1 MARICNSM
9 YSFHRLFY
17 AGKMTATEFP
27 GICASL
33 GIREIE
39 PLDRWIPSDD
49 AGLSRFEAA
58 IKEANCAVAQLTCGI
73 GLFAA
78 DEAKRREKV
87 EEAKKWARIAH
98 RLGAPAMR
106 IDTGWEVEDM
116 ALGMKQVIKSFQEI
130 APLCEELGVVATIEN
145 HGGVSKSAD
154 DIVKIIEA
162 VGSKHLGTCPDFG
175 NFAEEVRYDS
185 LAKVAPHAAHIH
197 AKTLKFDARGNET
210 AFDYPRCVRIF
221 RDAGYRGAWGIEFEG
236 ELEGATPDELTGVKL
251 TKALLDR
258 LL

>member
-27 GICASL
+27 SICASL

-106 IDTGWEVEDM
+106 IRGIYLTQPSPRDCGLLNESNG
-116 ALGMKQVIKSFQEI
+116 A
-130 APLCEELGVVATIEN
+130 
-145 HGGVSKSAD
+145 
-154 DIVKIIEA
+154 
-162 VGSKHLGTCPDFG
+162 GSTCT
-175 NFAEEVRYDS
+175 ACW
-185 LAKVAPHAAHIH
+185 AK
-197 AKTLKFDARGNET
+197 R
-210 AFDYPRCVRIF
+210 
-221 RDAGYRGAWGIEFEG
+221 
-236 ELEGATPDELTGVKL
+236 
-251 TKALLDR
+251 
-258 LL
+258 